1 MSEAAPVRPLSRL
14 QKWVIA
20 FGLLSMG
27 VGFTISFVVA
37 PPLARSAGL
46 TELQV
51 AGMLT
56 LSSLLFAFMT
66 PVWGRISGRIGRKR
80 VIWLGHGDG
89 PSILNGDFE
98 SFDMFS

>member
-1 MSEAAPVRPLSRL
+1 MSEPTPVRPLSRF

-51 AGMLT
+51 AGILT
-56 LSSLLFAFMT
+56 ISAALFAFMT
-66 PVWGRISGRIGRKR
+66 PT
-80 VIWLGHGDG
+80 
-89 PSILNGDFE
+89 
-98 SFDMFS
+98 